1 MRALVTG
8 GTGFIGPEVVRGLV
22 QREVEVFVLAR
33 KTSAVDRLDEAVQV
47 IAGDL
52 FDRGDVERAVAMS
65 EPDLCVH
72 LAWNTEP
79 GRYLRDRSEN
89 LGLLAGSLDLLRFLG
104 EAGCE
109 RVVVGGTCV
118 EATPSNPRP
127 STIYAAAKSGLH
139 TVIEHLA
146 STDLAYLCAHI
157 FYPFGARENPDRFVP
172 TVVRKLLRGQPVE
185 LTAGE
190 QVRHYTHVTDL
201 ATALSRL
208 ALTNSRGTIDL
219 CWGEPVTVAELTDMI
234 GEATGRKELL
244 RYGEVPYHP
253 DEVMRAVGDPAP
265 LEREL
270 DWRPPVSLRER
281 VDETVEWWRE
291 REAVR

>member
-1 MRALVTG
+1 LRALVTG
-8 GTGFIGPEVVRGLV
+8 GTGFIGSEVVRGLV
-22 QREVEVFVLAR
+22 HQDVEVFALAR
-33 KTSAVDRLDEAVQV
+33 RTSAVERLDETVQV
-47 IAGDL
+47 IVGDL
-52 FDRGDVERAVAMS
+52 FDRADVERAVEMS
-65 EPDLCVH
+65 EPDVCVH

-89 LGLLAGSLDLLRFLG
+89 LGLFAGSLDLLRFLG
-104 EAGCE
+104 ETGCE

-139 TVIEHLA
+139 TVIEHLG
-146 STDLAYLCAHI
+146 SPDLAYLCADI
-157 FYPFGARENPDRFVP
+157 FYPFGFGENPVRFVP
-172 TVVRKLLRGQPVE
+172 TVVRKLLRGEPVE

-190 QVRHYTHVTDL
+190 QVRHYTHVADL
-201 ATALSRL
+201 ATALSRV
-208 ALTNSRGTIDL
+208 ALTNTRGTIDL

-281 VDETVEWWRE
+281 VDETVQWWRE
-291 REAVR
+291 QEAAR